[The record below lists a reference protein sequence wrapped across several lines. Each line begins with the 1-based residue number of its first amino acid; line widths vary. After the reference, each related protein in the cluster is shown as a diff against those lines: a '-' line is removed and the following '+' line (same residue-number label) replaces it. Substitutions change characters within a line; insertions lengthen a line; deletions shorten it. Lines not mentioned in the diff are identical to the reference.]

1 MSTDED
7 IIGELVQTVK
17 ELSEKNFSLTL
28 KVNELEKKIEQTE
41 LNKNDISS
49 LKSNVDA
56 ANTDRT
62 AIKDLLNLKITE
74 TKNLLE
80 EKVNSFKKDFAYLK
94 EDMNSLGSQYSEIT
108 TKMTQ
113 LSTES
118 QDAIKNL
125 SETLS
130 KQKSDL
136 EQSKVDINNNLE
148 SVSKAQQEN
157 INALTNQ
164 ITKMESDLQTAYKT
178 ADIELLEA
186 VNQNLSTIS
195 NDVKNQSL
203 STAEQFEKSASEVA
217 TELQRLTDEF
227 NTNLQKINDEINTK
241 FENQQSLISNL
252 SSQTELTISGINRKI
267 DKFFDIS
274 NNHAEVL
281 KVFEEITGQINS
293 NIDQAN
299 QMVKKDQEL
308 LLESFQKII
317 VGQAENL
324 RNELLTFSKEIRTNL
339 SKFNDDIASK
349 FTPIDETK
357 QLNEKIKTLDTE
369 LHARSDNIRTQLI
382 ETLDENVKK
391 FDSSIKESI
400 SSVDEYRVDLERF
413 KDDIESLIERKVN
426 EKTEFSMELF
436 NNLLTKAE
444 YISKLVFDSKVPNVP
459 KIDRPIPEIKN
470 TESNTETDS
479 P

>member
-1 MSTDED
+1 MSNDD
-7 IIGELVQTVK
+7 DVIGELFKNVK

-49 LKSNVDA
+49 LKANVDA

-74 TKNLLE
+74 TKNLLDD
-80 EKVNSFKKDFAYLK
+80 KINSFKKDFSYLK
-94 EDMNSLGSQYSEIT
+94 EDMNSLGSQNSEIT
-108 TKMTQ
+108 TKIEQ
-113 LSTES
+113 LSTEVHES
-118 QDAIKNL
+118 LKVL
-125 SETLS
+125 SEETVKNFQTLKEDFNS
-130 KQKSDL
+130 KLQTTAESIIKQKTEL
-136 EQSKVDINNNLE
+136 EQAKVDLNNNLE
-148 SVSKAQQEN
+148 SLS
-157 INALTNQ
+157 
-164 ITKMESDLQTAYKT
+164 TAFKS
-178 ADIELLEA
+178 ADEQLLES
-186 VNQNLSTIS
+186 VNQNISTIA
-195 NDVKNQSL
+195 NDVKTQSE
-203 STAEQFEKSASEVA
+203 STAEQFEKSASEIA
-217 TELQRLTDEF
+217 TELQQLSEDLT
-227 NTNLQKINDEINTK
+227 NNQQKSLDEITTK
-241 FENQQSLISNL
+241 FDNQQSLITNL
-252 SSQTELTISGINRKI
+252 SSQTDITVNGINRKI

-274 NNHAEVL
+274 NNHSEVL
-281 KVFEEITGQINS
+281 KVFEEIIGQINA

-299 QMVKKDQEL
+299 QEVKKDQEL

-349 FTPIDETK
+349 FTPIDETLK
-357 QLNEKIKTLDTE
+357 LNERVKALDAD
-369 LHARSDNIRTQLI
+369 LHSRSENIRSQLI
-382 ETLDENVKK
+382 ETLEENVEK
-391 FDSSIKESI
+391 FDSSIKNSI

-444 YISKLVFDSKVPNVP
+444 YISKLVLDAKVAKVP
-459 KIDRPIPEIKN
+459 KIESPIPEIKDTN
-470 TESNTETDS
+470 SESE
-479 P
+479 